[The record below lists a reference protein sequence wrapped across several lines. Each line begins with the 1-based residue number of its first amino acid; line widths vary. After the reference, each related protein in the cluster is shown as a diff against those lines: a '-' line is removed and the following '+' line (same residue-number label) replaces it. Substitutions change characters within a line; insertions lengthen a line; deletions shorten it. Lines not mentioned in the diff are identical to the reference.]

1 MSKNQINFSKFNNVI
16 LDPQISANYYKKK
29 IDLSF
34 QPDLNYYPGLI
45 KNAEFVVGGLTS
57 MIIESMIMYKKYLIT
72 ALPEKRFN
80 NQYNSSK
87 YHTHFKELKLSNNI
101 RFCYSLENFEK
112 IFFSLWKNRVI
123 KNKKKW
129 I

>member
-16 LDPQISANYYKKK
+16 LDPQISANYYKKNRFIFSTRFK
-29 IDLSF
+29 LLSWF
-34 QPDLNYYPGLI
+34 N
-45 KNAEFVVGGLTS
+45 KKCEFVVGGLAS

-112 IFFSLWKNRVI
+112 NFFLYGKMII
-123 KNKKKW
+123 KIKKKW